1 MCTESCYNINVITHP
16 LDKSTPVIVQ
26 NLSGCVYELVSM
38 DMIRGFKRRDNGTDT
53 RMCSRI
59 KITVL
64 ILGVSAITC
73 SRIVFPLS
81 SPTIIKCNLTVVN
94 LYSPGGGCHRR
105 CIVVSGDGRDRAA
118 TVGVVLVAT
127 VVVVGGSSNR
137 GINCVSD
144 TSGQCMLW

>member
-38 DMIRGFKRRDNGTDT
+38 DMIRGFKRRE
-53 RMCSRI
+53 
-59 KITVL
+59 
-64 ILGVSAITC
+64 
-73 SRIVFPLS
+73 FPLS

-118 TVGVVLVAT
+118 TVGVVLVVT

-144 TSGQCMLW
+144 SSGQCMLW